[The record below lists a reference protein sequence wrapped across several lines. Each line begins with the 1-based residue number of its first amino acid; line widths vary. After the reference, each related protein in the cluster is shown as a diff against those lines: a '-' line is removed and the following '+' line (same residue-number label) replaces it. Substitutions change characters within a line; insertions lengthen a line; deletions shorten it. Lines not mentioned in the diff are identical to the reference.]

1 MCSSS
6 ARRAEA
12 TRVWAA
18 AWATAFR
25 RSAELRLRPIG
36 VGLIALSGAGE
47 GRRQLGQPLR
57 MDERFL
63 RNGLL
68 LECPQQ
74 IEVRH
79 GHKQQQVVRGR
90 CGGLPPGRH
99 LLVGDARLEDGI
111 GQGKLGRQAGDGRRL
126 RPRRTCQIRLRPPN
140 GSPR

>member
-1 MCSSS
+1 
-6 ARRAEA
+6 
-12 TRVWAA
+12 
-18 AWATAFR
+18 
-25 RSAELRLRPIG
+25 
-36 VGLIALSGAGE
+36 
-47 GRRQLGQPLR
+47 

-111 GQGKLGRQAGDGRRL
+111 GQGKLGRQAGDGRG
-126 RPRRTCQIRLRPPN
+126 PPPTAYMPN
-140 GSPR
+140 PASAAERFATVIVPSLFCSGPSWLW